1 MKRGVRKRVQAG
13 LSLIELM
20 IALVIGTLLIL
31 GAVQVF
37 AASRSAYMISEG
49 IARVQENGRFA
60 LDFLQRDIRMA
71 GHMGCVNDQAHFR
84 NNPVGLQTTFAL
96 NPVPGLDFGV
106 SIQGYEATGTEP
118 GASLEIDETPE
129 LGGSAYTPVLPTA
142 IADATSN
149 RVDGSDILA
158 LRFLASEGVPVTGIS
173 GTPAEPIFHF
183 DASHWE
189 VLRSGTDNPGL
200 FGVADCLGVT
210 IFQASA
216 VNSSDGTVTFGAA
229 ANNAPG
235 ATFSHVFTPGQVM
248 IFRAESVAYY
258 VGFNGTTN
266 NPALY
271 RARFHAAPGAALV
284 ADVQE
289 LVEGVENM
297 QFIYGVDRELNFD
310 APPSGYIDRQL
321 VASATELGTQEEGW
335 RRVGSVQVALLA
347 SSPSRAAAAQPNS
360 DDAELIGGGVIFETP
375 EDGRYRA
382 VYQSTIALR
391 NRLYGN

>member
-1 MKRGVRKRVQAG
+1 
-13 LSLIELM
+13 
-20 IALVIGTLLIL
+20 
-31 GAVQVF
+31 
-37 AASRSAYMISEG
+37 
-49 IARVQENGRFA
+49 
-60 LDFLQRDIRMA
+60 
-71 GHMGCVNDQAHFR
+71 
-84 NNPVGLQTTFAL
+84 
-96 NPVPGLDFGV
+96 
-106 SIQGYEATGTEP
+106 
-118 GASLEIDETPE
+118 
-129 LGGSAYTPVLPTA
+129 
-142 IADATSN
+142 
-149 RVDGSDILA
+149 
-158 LRFLASEGVPVTGIS
+158 
-173 GTPAEPIFHF
+173 
-183 DASHWE
+183 
-189 VLRSGTDNPGL
+189 
-200 FGVADCLGVT
+200 
-210 IFQASA
+210 
-216 VNSSDGTVTFGAA
+216 
-229 ANNAPG
+229 
-235 ATFSHVFTPGQVM
+235 M